1 MCENHQD
8 VFKICKMV
16 FALSDVKNFRAI
28 IIKTA
33 GTGTEME

>member
-1 MCENHQD
+1 
-8 VFKICKMV
+8 MV

-33 GTGTEME
+33 GTGAEIEWRVVVHMGNYIW